1 MRKTP
6 LMVAC
11 LSAAVVVLVSVMPGL
26 AAKRILKV
34 GSDCTYPPFE
44 FVETDGNKITG
55 FSVDLIAAVADEMG
69 MGTKIENT
77 SWDGIIPGLINGNYE
92 CIISSMTITDERKKA
107 VNFSDPY
114 FVANQAIVV
123 KKDNKDIKKAS
134 DLSGKRVSVQIS
146 TTGDDAAVAI
156 KGVKGPDRF
165 QTTPDALLALM
176 NGNDEAAIVDEP
188 LALYFI
194 KQYPAL
200 KIANS
205 DFDKEYYGIAVSK
218 KNPALLKEINK
229 ALKDLKSSGRYDDIV
244 QKWFGKR

>member
-1 MRKTP
+1 VRKIP
-6 LMVAC
+6 LLVTC
-11 LSAAVVVLVSVMPGL
+11 LSAVLVLVSTMPAL
-26 AAKRILKV
+26 AAKKELKV

-44 FVETDGNKITG
+44 FVDTDGNKTTG
-55 FSVDLIAAVADEMG
+55 FSVDLITAVADKMG
-69 MGTKIENT
+69 MSTKIENT
-77 SWDGIIPGLINGNYE
+77 SWDGIIPGLINGNYD
-92 CIISSMTITDERKKA
+92 CIISSMTITEERKKA

-114 FVANQAIVV
+114 FEANQAIVV

-146 TTGDDAAVAI
+146 TTGDDAATAI

-176 NGNDEAAIVDEP
+176 NGNDEASIVDEP

-205 DFDKEYYGIAVSK
+205 DFEKEYYGIAVNK
-218 KNPALLKEINK
+218 KNPTLLRDINK
-229 ALKDLKSSGRYDDIV
+229 ALKDLKASGKYDEIV
-244 QKWFGKR
+244 QKWFGKK